1 MEMLAKDRTLTELD
15 CARLTI
21 LLRRAAR
28 DRSAAPLPVLPTG
41 KLRDFVA
48 VVSPRH
54 VPHDVVT
61 MYSQVV
67 VRHVGT
73 DWRETLTLCYPPD
86 ANPAAGF
93 VSILSPA
100 GWSLL
105 GLAVGAVARW
115 SDPSDPAG
123 EHNEVEVEEI
133 LFQPESSG
141 DYSM

>member
-15 CARLTI
+15 CARITI
-21 LLRRAAR
+21 LLRRAGR
-28 DRSAAPLPVLPTG
+28 DRSARPRVPPLG
-41 KLRDFVA
+41 KLRDFA
-48 VVSPRH
+48 VVVPPRH

-67 VRHVGT
+67 VRHRDT
-73 DWRETLTLCYPPD
+73 DRRETLTLCYPPD
-86 ANPAAGF
+86 ANPDAGF
-93 VSILSPA
+93 VSVLSQA

-115 SDPSDPAG
+115 SDPAG
-123 EHNEVEVEEI
+123 EDIAVEIEEI